1 MKQGCAILAMLLLAG
16 CTVVKVQKMV
26 NAEGREHDCTG
37 RAEASLGMSPQAWTL
52 ANHQRDLCVTSNRQR
67 GWLPVEEVGRIP
79 LRFGERNGQVFVAE
93 VLPGVSALLTL
104 GERDVLRSI
113 DGVPVVSLRDAE
125 ERLFGMRGTP
135 VRLTLDGPKGE
146 REIQLVR
153 D

>member
-1 MKQGCAILAMLLLAG
+1 MKQGCAILAVLLLAG

-37 RAEASLGMSPQAWTL
+37 RAEASLGMSTQAWAL
-52 ANHQRDLCVTSNRQR
+52 ANQQRDLCVEGNRQR

-79 LRFGERNGQVFVAE
+79 LRFGEQEGQVFVAK
-93 VLPGVSALLTL
+93 VLPGLPPLLSL
-104 GERDVLRSI
+104 SEREVLQAV

-125 ERLFGMRGTP
+125 ERLFGIRGTP
-135 VRLTLDGPKGE
+135 VRLTLSGPKGE

>member
-1 MKQGCAILAMLLLAG
+1 MKHGCVMLAVLLLAG

-37 RAEASLGMSPQAWTL
+37 RAEASQGMSPQAWAL
-52 ANHQRDLCVTSNRQR
+52 ANHQRDLCVESNRQR

-79 LRFGERNGQVFVAE
+79 LRFGERNGRVFVAK
-93 VLPGVSALLTL
+93 VLPGISALLTL
-104 GERDVLRSI
+104 GEQDVLRAI

-135 VRLTLDGPKGE
+135 VRLTLDGPQGE
-146 REIQLVR
+146 REIQLTR